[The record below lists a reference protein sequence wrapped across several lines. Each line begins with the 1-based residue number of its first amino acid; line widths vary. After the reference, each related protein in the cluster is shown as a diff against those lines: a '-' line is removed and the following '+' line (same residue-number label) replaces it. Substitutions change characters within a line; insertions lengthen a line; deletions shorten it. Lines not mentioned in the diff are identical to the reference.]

1 MSVTTVQGSMLDG
14 FDDYLEAAHER
25 IDELRA
31 EYLRDGFI
39 QFPDFGTP
47 ELRAAVSEE
56 VNYLL
61 DVAAQRRDVT
71 IAATDHSPRRYEAVG
86 RDPIFD
92 NATLVPALY
101 RSPRFMRF
109 IAAVTG
115 EPRVFT
121 APHEPEEVLI
131 SRMTQAGDSHGWHW
145 DDYPFAVIWIIDAPP
160 LPDDGGHL
168 EYIPNTTWD
177 KQNPRVQEHLDTHEI
192 KRGDIAPGMLYI
204 LKADTALHRVAPL
217 TREGLTRTVLVLT
230 YATEADLT
238 REVSHESMEEVY
250 PEAYGESD

>member
-1 MSVTTVQGSMLDG
+1 MSVTTTAHGSILDG
-14 FDDYLEAAHER
+14 FDDYLGAAHER
-25 IDELRA
+25 MDELRA

-47 ELRAAVSEE
+47 ELRAAVAAE

-92 NATLVPALY
+92 NSVLIPALY

-109 IAAVTG
+109 VAAVTG
-115 EPRVFT
+115 EDEVIT
-121 APHEPEEVLI
+121 APHIPEEVLI

-145 DDYPFAVIWIIDAPP
+145 DDYPYAVIWIIDAPP
-160 LPDDGGHL
+160 HPDDGGYL

-177 KQNPRVQEHLDTHEI
+177 KANPRVQEHLDTHEL
-192 KRGDIAPGMLYI
+192 KRGDIAEGMLYI

-217 TREGLTRTVLVLT
+217 VRDGLRRTVLVYT
-230 YATEADLT
+230 YATPADLL

-250 PEAYGESD
+250 PEAYEAD